1 MPQRINH
8 LSLPTKSFREKVYEG
23 KVIHGDDPVLTW
35 AINNAITKMDPQE
48 NIMLD
53 KAKSPQ
59 RIDPIAAV
67 INAYTRAMY
76 HDTNQRVDLNEH
88 FGSDNFSF

>member
-1 MPQRINH
+1 
-8 LSLPTKSFREKVYEG
+8 
-23 KVIHGDDPVLTW
+23 
-35 AINNAITKMDPQE
+35 
-48 NIMLD
+48 MLD

-67 INAYTRAMY
+67 INAYARAMY